1 MDRAFSSVC
10 MAFCSIVGV
19 LILFNICTQLP
30 GLLLHAVKT
39 GNYDAL
45 FWEKIVASLILAPI
59 AAALVAAA
67 FRLRHHLR
75 ALDAK
80 VEDPENSK

>member
-1 MDRAFSSVC
+1 

-30 GLLLHAVKT
+30 GVLLRAAKFRT
-39 GNYDAL
+39 YNAA
-45 FWEKIVASLILAPI
+45 FWETIAVDLIMASI

-80 VEDPENSK
+80 IENPENSK